1 MTSLIMVRHAHS
13 PFVFGQECSRGL
25 SEQGEKDAKKTTEI
39 LSGETIHGI
48 VSSPYKRAIQTV
60 EGLAN
65 ERGLVIQLFEEL
77 KERRL
82 KGSYKLSEDEID
94 HAIKRSFDD
103 QGYALEG
110 GESLKD
116 VQHRAIPLI
125 NDLLNKYK
133 GQTVVLGTHGN
144 IMTIIMNYFDTKYD
158 YEFWKTTT
166 KPDIYKLEFHDLN
179 LHSVERLW
187 KK

>member
-13 PFVFGQECSRGL
+13 PFVFGQERSRGL

-39 LSGETIHGI
+39 LSGETILRI

-65 ERGLVIQLFEEL
+65 ERELEIHLFEEL

-82 KGSYKLSEDEID
+82 KGPYKLSEDEID
-94 HAIKRSFDD
+94 HTIKRSFVD
-103 QGYALEG
+103 QGFALEG
-110 GESLKD
+110 GESLKE
-116 VQHRAIPLI
+116 VQYRAIPLI

-144 IMTIIMNYFDTKYD
+144 IMTIIMNYFDPKYA

-166 KPDIYKLEFHDLN
+166 KPDIYKLEFRDLN